1 METSPSPIAAERPAG
16 WLSAALVTGL
26 LAGTLDIT
34 AACTQYVLTTHKSP
48 VGVLYFVASGLVGR
62 AAFAGGPGMAVLGL
76 VAHYC
81 IAVAFAVFLYWLSPR
96 LPVLL
101 RYPVLAGLGYG
112 LVVWLIMN
120 LVVLPS
126 SRVAVPPLK
135 PEPAAIGLVIL
146 MLCIG
151 LPIALR
157 AARFY
162 AGRRPGAPPH

>member
-1 METSPSPIAAERPAG
+1 METSPLPAAAERPAG
-16 WLSAALVTGL
+16 WLRAALITGL

-34 AACTQYVLTTHKSP
+34 AACTQYVLMTHKP
-48 VGVLYFVASGLVGR
+48 AVNVLYFVASGLVGQ
-62 AAFAGGPGMAVLGL
+62 AAFGGGPGMAALGL

-101 RYPVLAGLGYG
+101 RHPVLAGLSYG

-126 SRVAVPPLK
+126 SRVAVRPLK

-162 AGRRPGAPPH
+162 GGRRPGAKRR